1 MIRQKNN
8 QWQVRVYAGRDPIT
22 GRERFEYG
30 TAPNER
36 TAKKLE
42 GRLMTEVAD
51 GRRKG
56 TKVKTVADL
65 MDQWFEWRKTSGEGL
80 SPGTAYNYERD
91 ITLRILPGLGRLSLR
106 ELDAATLDDF
116 LYEAAPPRR
125 QVPAVRSAGAG
136 RRAAAAGRGVLPPAP
151 RRHRAGA

>member
-36 TAKKLE
+36 AAKKLE
-42 GRLMTEVAD
+42 DRLMTEVAD

-80 SPGTAYNYERD
+80 SPGTADNYERD
-91 ITLRILPGLGRLSLR
+91 ITLRILPGLGRLSC
-106 ELDAATLDDF
+106 E
-116 LYEAAPPRR
+116 
-125 QVPAVRSAGAG
+125 S
-136 RRAAAAGRGVLPPAP
+136 
-151 RRHRAGA
+151 